1 MVLMEVIR
9 VLQRDNDGFCVAQ
22 EDFKLSEWS
31 GVSPDVVVRFGA
43 LRAGGTDEARLMSS
57 ARIAPA
63 DVIKEFRC
71 GIKKANVVIR
81 EVASKAVKDLPN
93 SLQAGVGLDRESL
106 ESVGQAI
113 NDLGIPVSGIVA
125 QGKEYILAIDYY
137 IENR

>member
-1 MVLMEVIR
+1 MATADEF
-9 VLQRDNDGFCVAQ
+9 DGHTC
-22 EDFKLSEWS
+22 S
-31 GVSPDVVVRFGA
+31 RH
-43 LRAGGTDEARLMSS
+43 
-57 ARIAPA
+57 AP
-63 DVIKEFRC
+63 VEFRC
-71 GIKKANVVIR
+71 GIKKENVVIR